1 MKSEDEI
8 QHQLAYW
15 DSVVADFIQDLA
27 QGRKVP
33 DDKLDKVIEARF
45 RIQDLIWVLGP
56 GESGK
61 ASRRFEVTTAVL
73 LELFGDEGGDGETY
87 REKYDANKDRNSRY
101 GIRKRLLKEA
111 ERIH

>member
-1 MKSEDEI
+1 M
-8 QHQLAYW
+8 
-15 DSVVADFIQDLA
+15 
-27 QGRKVP
+27 
-33 DDKLDKVIEARF
+33 
-45 RIQDLIWVLGP
+45 IWVLGP

-61 ASRRFEVTTAVL
+61 ASRRFKVTTAVL
-73 LELFGDEGGDGETY
+73 LELFEDAAGDGETY